1 MALVAMWPPANGAEN
16 AISFDGR
23 TYSSTPGNSIEVQ
36 DFDVPVLQANGW
48 TTFPTIAGQN
58 YVPMT
63 SPASGLFDTIS
74 FDGRSYTTTPGVAM
88 NVPFFDAPILQANGW
103 TPVSSI
109 TLQTLSLSANT
120 FSSGA
125 AQSTLIGNI
134 LNATPGS
141 TIAVFSQSNSGA
153 LQVTGTQLQ
162 VGPTPPIGAN
172 SLTVVLQ
179 ETLSLATNSPN
190 PTGPLGVTENAAGA
204 MFNSAAYSAYIAAV
218 AA

>member
-1 MALVAMWPPANGAEN
+1 MALVAMWPPENGAEN

-74 FDGRSYTTTPGVAM
+74 FDGRSYTTTPGVAI
-88 NVPFFDAPILQANGW
+88 NVPLFDAAILQANGW

-120 FSSGA
+120 FTSGA
-125 AQSTLIGNI
+125 AQGTLIGNI

-141 TIAVFSQSNSGA
+141 TITVFSQSNSGA
-153 LQVTGTQLQ
+153 LQVAGTQLQ
-162 VGPTPPIGAN
+162 VGPTPPIGTN

-190 PTGPLGVTENAAGA
+190 LTGPLGVTENAAST
-204 MFNSAAYSAYIAAV
+204 MFSSAAYSAFIAAV